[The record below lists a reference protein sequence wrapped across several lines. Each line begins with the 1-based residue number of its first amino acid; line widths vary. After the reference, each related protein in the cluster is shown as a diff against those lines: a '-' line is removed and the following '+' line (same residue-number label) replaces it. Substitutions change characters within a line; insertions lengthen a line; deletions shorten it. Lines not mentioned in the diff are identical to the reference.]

1 MTGSK
6 TLYRS
11 RDEQMVGGVCAGI
24 ADYFEIDP
32 TIVRLVVVLLVLVS
46 NGAIIVA
53 YIVLWA
59 VVPEEPLE
67 SMQGGRIVMPE
78 ETGSAPSN
86 RPGPDS
92 SPPPLPPGATPPASA
107 PGPTAAPLPRTTPPP
122 VPGRPGRGSVWLG
135 VALIFVGVVLLVQM
149 LVPALSLWQFWPVV
163 IIVAGLLIIFRR
175 GR

>member
-67 SMQGGRIVMPE
+67 SVQGGRIVMPE
-78 ETGSAPSN
+78 ETGSTPSS

-92 SPPPLPPGATPPASA
+92 PPPPAPPPVST
-107 PGPTAAPLPRTTPPP
+107 PGPAADPLLRTTPHP
-122 VPGRPGRGSVWLG
+122 VPGRSGRGSVWLG
-135 VALIFVGVVLLVQM
+135 VALIFVGIVLLVQM
-149 LVPALSLWQFWPVV
+149 LVPALSLWQFWPVI